1 VSAGFGAGSNGP
13 LVIAID
19 ISRDPAVVQPLFN
32 AVRADRGIA
41 SVAPP
46 SVNAAAGVAS
56 LIAVPTSGPQD
67 DATMTTV
74 KRLRE
79 EVFPSVLRDSP
90 AKAHV
95 GGQTATLADV
105 GAKVND
111 RLPWFIGAVILLSV
125 VLLTVVFRSIV
136 VPLKAAL
143 MNLLSIGASFGVMV
157 MIFQWGWAADLIGL
171 ESTIPILPFIP
182 MFMFAVVF
190 GLSMDYEVFLLSR
203 IREEYV
209 RTGDNTASTIHGIT
223 TTGRVITSAALIMIA
238 VFVSF
243 SLADDPTAKMFG
255 LGLATAVLVDAT
267 IVRLILVP
275 ALMKLLGNANWW
287 TPAWFSRRPPVIT
300 VPERES
306 VSVSE

>member
-1 VSAGFGAGSNGP
+1 
-13 LVIAID
+13 
-19 ISRDPAVVQPLFN
+19 
-32 AVRADRGIA
+32 
-41 SVAPP
+41 
-46 SVNAAAGVAS
+46 
-56 LIAVPTSGPQD
+56 
-67 DATMTTV
+67 
-74 KRLRE
+74 
-79 EVFPSVLRDSP
+79 
-90 AKAHV
+90 
-95 GGQTATLADV
+95 
-105 GAKVND
+105 
-111 RLPWFIGAVILLSV
+111 
-125 VLLTVVFRSIV
+125 
-136 VPLKAAL
+136 

-209 RTGDNTASTIHGIT
+209 KTRDNTASTIHGIT

-255 LGLATAVLVDAT
+255 LGLATAVLIDAT

-275 ALMKLLGNANWW
+275 ALMKLLGDANWW
-287 TPAWFSRRPPVIT
+287 MPAWLNRRRVI
-300 VPERES
+300 S
-306 VSVSE
+306 VALSQAHEIQSAPRLDLEDSATSSTAGNNAR

>member
-1 VSAGFGAGSNGP
+1 
-13 LVIAID
+13 
-19 ISRDPAVVQPLFN
+19 
-32 AVRADRGIA
+32 
-41 SVAPP
+41 
-46 SVNAAAGVAS
+46 
-56 LIAVPTSGPQD
+56 
-67 DATMTTV
+67 MTTV
-74 KRLRE
+74 KRLRD

-190 GLSMDYEVFLLSR
+190 GLSMDYEVFLLTR

-209 RTGDNTASTIHGIT
+209 RTRDNTASTIHGIT

-255 LGLATAVLVDAT
+255 LGLATAVLIDAT
-267 IVRLILVP
+267 IVRLVLVP
-275 ALMKLLGNANWW
+275 ALMKLLGDANWW
-287 TPAWFSRRPPVIT
+287 MPVWFKRRAPR
-300 VPERES
+300 PEAIPEGAG
-306 VSVSE
+306 VSGP